1 MKAKLKILVGTL
13 LLSSITFSQTDT
25 SNQLSKDSTVCLPA
39 SIARQIA
46 ADLVSYDLCKEELTS
61 AEQLNELL
69 NEKNQQLSKM
79 LLEKDKQYGLC
90 RTEVDLLK
98 EKSDI
103 YEQANIDL
111 ADKNRKLK
119 NTSVALGATT
129 GLAVLVAVFLSILK

>member
-1 MKAKLKILVGTL
+1 
-13 LLSSITFSQTDT
+13 
-25 SNQLSKDSTVCLPA
+25 
-39 SIARQIA
+39 
-46 ADLVSYDLCKEELTS
+46 
-61 AEQLNELL
+61 
-69 NEKNQQLSKM
+69 M

-119 NTSVALGATT
+119 NTSIALGATT

>member
-1 MKAKLKILVGTL
+1 MKARLKILVGTL
-13 LLSSITFSQTDT
+13 LLSSIAFSQTDT
-25 SNQLSKDSTVCLPA
+25 SRQLSKDSVVCLPVN
-39 SIARQIA
+39 IARQVA

-61 AEQLNELL
+61 AEQLNKLL

-79 LLEKDKQYGLC
+79 FLEKDKQYGLC

-98 EKSDI
+98 EKNDI

-119 NTSVALGATT
+119 NTSIALGSTT
-129 GLAVLVAVFLSILK
+129 GIAVLVTVLLSILK

>member
-1 MKAKLKILVGTL
+1 MKARLKILVGTL
-13 LLSSITFSQTDT
+13 LLSSIAFSQTDT
-25 SNQLSKDSTVCLPA
+25 SRQLSKDSVVCLPVN
-39 SIARQIA
+39 IARQVA

-61 AEQLNELL
+61 AEQLNKLL

-79 LLEKDKQYGLC
+79 FLEKDKQYGLC

-98 EKSDI
+98 EKNDI

-119 NTSVALGATT
+119 NTSIALGSTT
-129 GLAVLVAVFLSILK
+129 GIAVLVAVLLSILK

>member
-1 MKAKLKILVGTL
+1 MKAGLNILVGTL

-25 SNQLSKDSTVCLPA
+25 SRQLSKDSVVCLPVN
-39 SIARQIA
+39 IARQVA

-61 AEQLNELL
+61 TEQLNKLL

-79 LLEKDKQYGLC
+79 FLEKDKQYGLC

-98 EKSDI
+98 EKNDI

-119 NTSVALGATT
+119 NTSIALGSTT
-129 GLAVLVAVFLSILK
+129 GIAVLVTVLLSILK

>member
-1 MKAKLKILVGTL
+1 MKARLKILVGTL
-13 LLSSITFSQTDT
+13 LLSSIAFSQTDT
-25 SNQLSKDSTVCLPA
+25 SRKLSKDSVVCLPVN
-39 SIARQIA
+39 IARQVA

-61 AEQLNELL
+61 AEQLNKLL

-79 LLEKDKQYGLC
+79 FLEKDKQYGLC

-98 EKSDI
+98 EKNDI

-119 NTSVALGATT
+119 NTSIALGSTT
-129 GLAVLVAVFLSILK
+129 GIAVLVTVLLSILK